1 MGQVTQNNDL
11 YTWTIPVKNNGGF
24 NSTENVVTDPLPDG
38 IKYLNAYTIPANV
51 GTITYNTGTKTVTWD
66 IGLLTVGQEVT
77 LKINTKIIDVTEAPF
92 VNEASIEGSLID
104 PDEDNNTF
112 TETVTV
118 TTCAPVS
125 GAVSDFDG
133 CLCGDVSINDT
144 ACSHG
149 TTEYRL
155 QIGSL
160 VNLDAGFT
168 LNTDGTYSAMGMIID
183 LFEEASFQ
191 YSIYCIVGEDE
202 YQTSGPV
209 IQVINPLFNALQNF
223 PSSANINKKFIIP
236 SSVFTIAYGAA
247 GEIVKDDAAKVWAL
261 DSLNIPVS
269 DRPGAILVYDRPSNP
284 GNGMTYEY
292 NWIIAY
298 DSSMTLTIV
307 RIKDPVINYY
317 TEVPLLINLT
327 PGSTGNT
334 LDLTTAHVSTCPGT
348 TSWVVNT
355 NSWII
360 NKVIVGDTLTYDVH
374 ADAASGEYNFEI
386 IPTCIIP

>member
-1 MGQVTQNNDL
+1 MGQVTQNGDL
-11 YTWTIPVKNNGGF
+11 YSWTLPIGNNGSSNG
-24 NSTENVVTDPLPDG
+24 TETVITDPLPAG
-38 IKYLNAYTIPANV
+38 IKYLGYTTIPANIGV
-51 GTITYNTGTKTVTWD
+51 VTYNAGSHTVTWN
-66 IGLLTVGQEVT
+66 IGLLPIGAEYT
-77 LKINTKIIDVTEAPF
+77 LKIHTKILDVTEAPF
-92 VNEASIEGSLID
+92 INTATITGSLVD
-104 PDEDNNTF
+104 SDEDNNTM
-112 TETVTV
+112 TETVTI
-118 TTCAPVS
+118 TTCPPSA
-125 GAVSDFDG
+125 GAVSDYDG
-133 CLCGDVSINDT
+133 CLCGDVSVNDT
-144 ACSHG
+144 PCTHG
-149 TTEYRL
+149 VMEYRL
-155 QIGSL
+155 QAGSL

-183 LFEEASFQ
+183 LFSEASFQ
-191 YSIYCIVGEDE
+191 YNIYCDDL
-202 YQTSGPV
+202 QTSGPV

-269 DRPGAILVYDRPSNP
+269 DRPGAIIVYDRPSNP

-360 NKVIVGDTLTYDVH
+360 NKVIVGNTLTYDVH